1 MGKLDGQVA
10 LISGGA
16 RGQGEAQARLFA
28 REGAAVAIGDVLEAD
43 GQRVAESIN
52 DSGGQAM
59 FQRLDVTEVTS
70 WQSMVDETASQ
81 FGRLDIVI
89 NNAGIA
95 RLKLIEDSTLQE
107 YLEVIR
113 INQVGVWLGMQTAI
127 PKLKEAGG
135 GCIINTS
142 STAGLEGYAGLGAYV
157 SSKFAVRGMTK
168 VAAQELGRYNIRV
181 NSVHPGPIDTP
192 MIRDP
197 QITGGDQSRVAA
209 RRSTSPIPRVGHVDE
224 VAAMMLFIAADA
236 TYSTGS
242 EFVIDG
248 GVTAGSSLG
257 RALED

>member
-1 MGKLDGQVA
+1 MGKLDRQVA
-10 LISGGA
+10 LISGAA

-28 REGAAVAIGDVLEAD
+28 REGAAVALGDVLEEE

-52 DSGGQAM
+52 DTGGQAM
-59 FQRLDVTEVTS
+59 FQKLDVTEVSS
-70 WQSMVDETASQ
+70 WKSMVDETVGQ

-95 RLKLIEDSTLQE
+95 RVKLIEESSLED

-113 INQVGVWLGMQTAI
+113 INQVGVWLGMQAAI
-127 PKLKEAGG
+127 PALKEAGG

-142 STAGLEGYAGLGAYV
+142 STAGLEGYPGLGAYV

-168 VAAQELGRYNIRV
+168 VAAQELGGYNIRV

-197 QITGGDQSRVAA
+197 QIRRTADEDFDLSR
-209 RRSTSPIPRVGHVDE
+209 SSPIPRVGHVDE

-248 GVTAGSSLG
+248 GVTAGTMLN
-257 RALED
+257 RE

>member
-28 REGAAVAIGDVLEAD
+28 REGAAVALGDVLEED

-52 DSGGQAM
+52 DTGGQAM
-59 FQRLDVTEVTS
+59 FQRLDVTEVSS
-70 WQSMVDETASQ
+70 WNSMIDETVSQ
-81 FGRLDIVI
+81 FGRLDVVI

-95 RLKLIEDSTLQE
+95 RVKLIEESTLEE

-113 INQVGVWLGMQTAI
+113 INQLGVWLGMKAAI
-127 PKLKEAGG
+127 PALKEAGG

-168 VAAQELGRYNIRV
+168 VAAIELAQYNIRV

-197 QITGGDQSRVAA
+197 QIRSSSDQDFDIA
-209 RRSTSPIPRVGHVDE
+209 STSPIPRVGHVDE

-248 GVTAGSSLG
+248 GVTAGS
-257 RALED
+257 ALNRDRD

>member
-10 LISGGA
+10 LISGAA

-28 REGAAVAIGDVLEAD
+28 REGAAVALGDVLEED

-59 FQRLDVTEVTS
+59 FQKLDVTEITS
-70 WQSMVDETASQ
+70 WQSMVDETVAQ

-95 RLKLIEDSTLQE
+95 RFKMIEDSTLQE
-107 YLEVIR
+107 YLEVIQ

-127 PKLKEAGG
+127 PALKDAGG

-168 VAAQELGRYNIRV
+168 VAAQELGKYNIRV

-197 QITGGDQSRVAA
+197 QLA
-209 RRSTSPIPRVGHVDE
+209 RREEGDMSMNGPIPRVGHVDE

-248 GVTAGSSLG
+248 GITAGSSLN
-257 RALED
+257 RD

>member
-1 MGKLDGQVA
+1 MGQVA

-28 REGAAVAIGDVLEAD
+28 REGAAVALGDVLEED

-52 DSGGQAM
+52 DTGGQAM
-59 FQRLDVTEVTS
+59 FQKLDVTDAS
-70 WQSMVDETASQ
+70 AWQSMVDETLAQ

-95 RLKLIEDSTLQE
+95 RVKLIEDSSLE
-107 YLEVIR
+107 DYVEVIHV
-113 INQVGVWLGMQTAI
+113 NQLGVWLGMKAAI
-127 PKLKEAGG
+127 PALKEAGG

-142 STAGLEGYAGLGAYV
+142 STAGLEGYSGLGAYV

-168 VAAQELGRYNIRV
+168 VAALELASHNIRV

-197 QITGGDQSRVAA
+197 QIATREPGDVSFNG
-209 RRSTSPIPRVGHVDE
+209 PIPRTGHVDE
-224 VAAMMLFIAADA
+224 VAKMMLFIAADA
-236 TYSTGS
+236 TYSTGA

-248 GVTAGSSLG
+248 GVTAGTMIA
-257 RALED
+257 RLED

>member
-10 LISGGA
+10 LISGAA
-16 RGQGEAQARLFA
+16 RGQGEAQARMFA
-28 REGAAVAIGDVLEAD
+28 REGAAVALGDVLEEE

-52 DSGGQAM
+52 DTGGQAM
-59 FQRLDVTEVTS
+59 FQKLDVTEVTS
-70 WQSMVDETASQ
+70 WKSMVDETLAQ

-95 RLKLIEDSTLQE
+95 RVKLIEESSLEE

-113 INQVGVWLGMQTAI
+113 INQVGVWLGMQAAI
-127 PKLKEAGG
+127 PALKEAGG

-168 VAAQELGRYNIRV
+168 VAAQELGQYNIRV

-197 QITGGDQSRVAA
+197 QIRRASDEDFDIA
-209 RRSTSPIPRVGHVDE
+209 RTSPIPRVGHVDE
-224 VAAMMLFIAADA
+224 VAKMMLFIAADA

-248 GVTAGSSLG
+248 GVTAGSSIQ
-257 RALED
+257 RAGD

>member
-1 MGKLDGQVA
+1 MPKLDGQVA
-10 LISGGA
+10 LISGAA

-28 REGAAVAIGDVLEAD
+28 REGAAVALGDVLEED
-43 GQRVAESIN
+43 GRRVAESIN
-52 DSGGQAM
+52 DTGGQAM
-59 FQRLDVTEVTS
+59 FRKLDVTEVSS
-70 WQSMVDETASQ
+70 WKSMVDETLSQ

-95 RLKLIEDSTLQE
+95 RIKMIEESSLED

-113 INQVGVWLGMQTAI
+113 INQVGVWLGMQAAI
-127 PKLKEAGG
+127 PALKEAGG

-168 VAAQELGRYNIRV
+168 VAALELGRYNIRV

-197 QITGGDQSRVAA
+197 QIRRTGDEDLDLA
-209 RRSTSPIPRVGHVDE
+209 RTSPIPRVGHVDE

-248 GVTAGSSLG
+248 GVTAGSSLL
-257 RALED
+257 RD

>member
-1 MGKLDGQVA
+1 MGKLDGKVA
-10 LISGGA
+10 LISGGS

-28 REGAAVAIGDVLEAD
+28 REGASVVLADVLDAE
-43 GQRVAESIN
+43 GELVAASIN
-52 DSGGQAM
+52 DTGGDGVYHH
-59 FQRLDVTEVTS
+59 LDVTQ
-70 WQSMVDETASQ
+70 QSEWKATVDAAVEQ
-81 FGRLDIVI
+81 YGRLDILV

-95 RLKLIEDSTLQE
+95 RVKLIEESSLQD
-107 YLEVIR
+107 YLDVIMV
-113 INQVGVWLGMQTAI
+113 NQIGVWLGMQAAI
-127 PKLKEAGG
+127 PAMKEAGG

-142 STAGLEGYAGLGAYV
+142 STAGLEGYPGLGAYV

-168 VAAQELGRYNIRV
+168 VAAQELGQFNIRV

-197 QITGGDQSRVAA
+197 QIATREPGDDSFNAPISRVG
-209 RRSTSPIPRVGHVDE
+209 RPDE

-248 GVTAGSSLG
+248 GVTAGSSLN
-257 RALED
+257 RSRD

>member
-28 REGAAVAIGDVLEAD
+28 REGARVALADVLDAE
-43 GQRVAESIN
+43 GELVAASIN
-52 DSGGQAM
+52 DTGGDAVYHH
-59 FQRLDVTEVTS
+59 LDVTERSQWRAT
-70 WQSMVDETASQ
+70 VDAVVEQ
-81 FGRLDIVI
+81 YGRLDILI

-95 RLKLIEDSTLQE
+95 RVRMIEDSTLE
-107 YLEVIR
+107 DYLEVIR
-113 INQVGVWLGMQTAI
+113 VNQIGVWLGTQAAI
-127 PKLKEAGG
+127 PALKEAGG

-142 STAGLEGYAGLGAYV
+142 SVAGLRGYAGLGAYV
-157 SSKFAVRGMTK
+157 SSKFAVRGITK
-168 VAAQELGRYNIRV
+168 VSAQELGQYNIRV

-197 QITGGDQSRVAA
+197 EVSTRAPGDVSYDA
-209 RRSTSPIPRVGHVDE
+209 PIPRVGTADE

-248 GVTAGSSLG
+248 GAMAGAT
-257 RALED
+257 RNRNED

>member
-10 LISGGA
+10 LISGAA

-28 REGAAVAIGDVLEAD
+28 KEGAAVALGDVLEED

-52 DSGGQAM
+52 DTGGQAM
-59 FQRLDVTEVTS
+59 FQKLDVTEVSS
-70 WQSMVDETASQ
+70 WQSMVEETVGQ
-81 FGRLDIVI
+81 FGRLDVVI

-95 RLKLIEDSTLQE
+95 RVKLIEESTLEE

-113 INQVGVWLGMQTAI
+113 INQVGVWLGMQAAI
-127 PKLKEAGG
+127 PALKEAGG

-142 STAGLEGYAGLGAYV
+142 STAGLEGYSGLGAYV

-197 QITGGDQSRVAA
+197 QVA
-209 RRSTSPIPRVGHVDE
+209 RRDTDDFGLNAPIPRVGHVDE

-248 GVTAGSSLG
+248 GVTAGSMIA
-257 RALED
+257 RAND

>member
-1 MGKLDGQVA
+1 MPKLDGQVA
-10 LISGGA
+10 LISGAA

-28 REGAAVAIGDVLEAD
+28 REGAAVALGDILEED
-43 GQRVAESIN
+43 GQRVADSIN
-52 DSGGQAM
+52 DTGGQAI
-59 FQRLDVTEVTS
+59 FQRLDVTEVSS
-70 WQSMVDETASQ
+70 WQSMVDETLAQ

-95 RLKLIEDSTLQE
+95 RIKLIEESSLED

-127 PKLKEAGG
+127 PALKEAGG

-142 STAGLEGYAGLGAYV
+142 STAGLEAYAGLGAYV

-168 VAAQELGRYNIRV
+168 VAALELGPYNIRV

-197 QITGGDQSRVAA
+197 QIRRTGDADFDVS
-209 RRSTSPIPRVGHVDE
+209 RSTPIPRVGHVDE
-224 VAAMMLFIAADA
+224 VAKMMLFIAADA
-236 TYSTGS
+236 TYSTGA

-248 GVTAGSSLG
+248 GVTAGSSLN
-257 RALED
+257 R

>member
-1 MGKLDGQVA
+1 MGKLDGKVA
-10 LISGGA
+10 LISGGS

-28 REGAAVAIGDVLEAD
+28 REGAQVVLADVLDAE
-43 GQRVAESIN
+43 GELVAASIN
-52 DSGGQAM
+52 DTGGDAVYHH
-59 FQRLDVTEVTS
+59 LDVTE
-70 WQSMVDETASQ
+70 QSQWKATVDAVVEQ
-81 FGRLDIVI
+81 YGRLDILI

-95 RLKLIEDSTLQE
+95 RVKMIEESSLQD
-107 YLEVIR
+107 YLEVIM
-113 INQVGVWLGMQTAI
+113 INQVGVWLGMQAAI
-127 PKLKEAGG
+127 PALKAAGG

-142 STAGLEGYAGLGAYV
+142 STAGLEGYPGLGAYV

-168 VAAQELGRYNIRV
+168 VAAQELGQYNIRV

-197 QITGGDQSRVAA
+197 QIRRTSDEDFDVA
-209 RRSTSPIPRVGHVDE
+209 RRSPIPRVGRVDE

-248 GVTAGSSLG
+248 GVTAGSSLN
-257 RALED
+257 RD

>member
-28 REGAAVAIGDVLEAD
+28 REGAAVSLGDVLED
-43 GQRVAESIN
+43 EGQLVAESIN
-52 DSGGQAM
+52 DTGGQAM
-59 FQRLDVTEVTS
+59 FQRLDVTEVGS
-70 WQSMVDETASQ
+70 WKSMVEETVSQ

-95 RLKLIEDSTLQE
+95 RMKLIEDSTLEE

-113 INQVGVWLGMQTAI
+113 INQLGVWLGMQAAI
-127 PKLKEAGG
+127 PALKEAGG

-142 STAGLEGYAGLGAYV
+142 SIAGLQGYPGLGAYV

-168 VAAQELGRYNIRV
+168 VAAHELGQYNIRV

-197 QITGGDQSRVAA
+197 QIA
-209 RRSTSPIPRVGHVDE
+209 RRDADDFSNTSPIPRVGHVDE

-236 TYSTGS
+236 TYSTGA

-248 GVTAGSSLG
+248 GVTAGT
-257 RALED
+257 AFAPVED

>member
-10 LISGGA
+10 LISGAA

-28 REGAAVAIGDVLEAD
+28 REGAAVALGDVLEED

-52 DSGGQAM
+52 DTGGQAM
-59 FQRLDVTEVTS
+59 FRRLDVTEVSS
-70 WQSMVDETASQ
+70 WQSMVEETVGQ
-81 FGRLDIVI
+81 FGRLDVVI

-95 RLKLIEDSTLQE
+95 RVKLIEESTLEE

-113 INQVGVWLGMQTAI
+113 INQVGVWLGMQAAI
-127 PKLKEAGG
+127 PALKEAGG

-142 STAGLEGYAGLGAYV
+142 STAGLEGYSGLGAYV

-197 QITGGDQSRVAA
+197 RVA
-209 RRSTSPIPRVGHVDE
+209 RRDTDDFGLNAPIPRVGHVDE

-248 GVTAGSSLG
+248 GVTAGSMIA
-257 RALED
+257 RAND

>member
-10 LISGGA
+10 LISGGS

-28 REGAAVAIGDVLEAD
+28 REGAAVALGDVLEEE
-43 GQRVAESIN
+43 GQRVANSIN
-52 DSGGQAM
+52 DTGGQAM
-59 FQRLDVTEVTS
+59 FQPLDVTESSS
-70 WQSMVDETASQ
+70 WKSMVAETVDQ

-95 RLKLIEDSTLQE
+95 RVKMIEDSTLQE
-107 YLEVIR
+107 YLDVIR
-113 INQVGVWLGMQTAI
+113 INQLGVWLGMKAAI
-127 PKLKEAGG
+127 PALKEAGG

-142 STAGLEGYAGLGAYV
+142 SIAGQAGYAGLGAYV

-168 VAAQELGRYNIRV
+168 VAALELGQYSIRV

-197 QITGGDQSRVAA
+197 QIATRDVDDVSFDA
-209 RRSTSPIPRVGHVDE
+209 PIPRVGHVDE
-224 VAAMMLFIAADA
+224 VAKMMLFIAADA
-236 TYSTGS
+236 TYSTGA

-248 GVTAGSSLG
+248 GVTAGYHVG
-257 RALED
+257 RAND

>member
-28 REGAAVAIGDVLEAD
+28 REGAAVALGDLLEED
-43 GQRVAESIN
+43 GHRVAESIN

-59 FQRLDVTEVTS
+59 FQKLDVTEASS
-70 WQSMVDETASQ
+70 WQSMVDETLAQ
-81 FGRLDIVI
+81 FGRIDIVI

-95 RLKLIEDSTLQE
+95 RVKLIEDSTLQD
-107 YLEVIR
+107 YLDVILV
-113 INQVGVWLGMQTAI
+113 NQLGVWLGMKTAI
-127 PKLKEAGG
+127 PALKEAGG

-142 STAGLEGYAGLGAYV
+142 STAGLEGYSGLGAYV

-168 VAAQELGRYNIRV
+168 TAALELGPYNIRV

-197 QITGGDQSRVAA
+197 QISRRDTADV
-209 RRSTSPIPRVGHVDE
+209 SFNGPIPRVGHVDE
-224 VAAMMLFIAADA
+224 VAKMMLFIAADA
-236 TYSTGS
+236 TYSTGA

-248 GVTAGSSLG
+248 GVTAGSMIA
-257 RALED
+257 RQED